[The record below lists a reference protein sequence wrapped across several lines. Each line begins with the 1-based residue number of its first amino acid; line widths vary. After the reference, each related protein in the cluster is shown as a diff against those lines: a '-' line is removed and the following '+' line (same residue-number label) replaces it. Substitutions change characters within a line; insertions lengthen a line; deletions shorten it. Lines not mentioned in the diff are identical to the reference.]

1 MSRGQRTVRAPGLAN
16 RSLLLDALL
25 SVSTMFPGFFL
36 PLVVLFLNPSFHT
49 QHLTHG
55 GGFCPRNEPSGVQSP
70 VLLCPLLFILRSGED
85 GDVPCRDLSLL
96 PNLLFNSAAL
106 HGQKN

>member
-1 MSRGQRTVRAPGLAN
+1 MSRGQRTAWAPGLAN
-16 RSLLLDALL
+16 RSLLLEALL
-25 SVSTMFPGFFL
+25 SVSTMFPGLFL

-55 GGFCPRNEPSGVQSP
+55 RGFRPKNEPPGVQSP

-85 GDVPCRDLSLL
+85 GDVLCRNLSLL
-96 PNLLFNSAAL
+96 PNLFNSAAL
-106 HGQKN
+106 HGPCL